1 MSFDM
6 IMQNQDMMKK
16 QSFLYGY
23 RHLYLFCYMDTL
35 D

>member
-16 QSFLYGY
+16 QSFLYGNG
-23 RHLYLFCYMDTL
+23 HLYLFCYMDTL